1 MGKIPTSLKTHVSWS
16 VEGVKLNP
24 DYVNS
29 NKLMDWG
36 EQRLEPYVASKISLG
51 VSDPAFF
58 GSGNQNLLIYGML
71 AGSGNPIGYAVET
84 PLLD

>member
-1 MGKIPTSLKTHVSWS
+1 M
-16 VEGVKLNP
+16 
-24 DYVNS
+24 
-29 NKLMDWG
+29 
-36 EQRLEPYVASKISLG
+36 ASKISLG

-84 PLLD
+84 PLLDSTKNSFLVHEV